1 MIEIKN
7 LNKRYGEKIVL
18 NDLNLELHKPD
29 IYALVGPNGTGK
41 TTLMDI
47 IANFVKRDS
56 GEIKICNMDP
66 SDFAV
71 FKKLSYAR
79 NLNMLYDNLTGLDH
93 LELAKS
99 LMNVSDSDFKEAIDI
114 FGVSDFMKKKVS
126 TYSLG
131 MRQKMLLTYFFIG
144 DYDLYVMDEPVTG
157 LDPSSI
163 ILLREYLQHLKSRG
177 KMVILSSHTLSEVDK
192 TTDEIL
198 FLVNGKILRE
208 NLNSFAVENY
218 LLKTNVNLDYE
229 KRNDSYFIPSDK
241 LDYALKE
248 IFSKNGNVY
257 SVEKYLRS
265 TEDRYK
271 ELYG

>member
-47 IANFVKRDS
+47 MANFVKRDS

-66 SDFAV
+66 SDFAI

-99 LMNVSDSDFKEAIDI
+99 LMNVSDSNFKEAIDI

-144 DYDLYVMDEPVTG
+144 DYDIYVMDEPVTG

-163 ILLREYLQHLKSRG
+163 ILLREYLQHLKSKG

-229 KRNDSYFIPSDK
+229 KRNDSYFIPHDK
-241 LDYALKE
+241 LDFALKE

>member
-7 LNKRYGEKIVL
+7 LNKSYGEKIVL
-18 NDLNLELHKPD
+18 KDLNLELDKPD

-47 IANFVKRDS
+47 MANFVKRDS
-56 GEIKICNMDP
+56 GMVKICNMDP

-99 LMNVSDSDFKEAIDI
+99 LMNVSDSDFNDAIDI

-144 DYDLYVMDEPVTG
+144 DYDIYVMDEPVTG

-163 ILLREYLQHLKSRG
+163 ILLREYLHYLKSKG

-218 LLKTNVNLDYE
+218 LIKTNVNLDYE
-229 KRNDSYFIPSDK
+229 KRNDSYFIPHDK
-241 LDYALKE
+241 LDFALKE

>member
-47 IANFVKRDS
+47 MANFVKRDS

-66 SDFAV
+66 SDFAI

-99 LMNVSDSDFKEAIDI
+99 LMNVSDSHFKEAIDI

-144 DYDLYVMDEPVTG
+144 DYDIYVMDEPVTG

-229 KRNDSYFIPSDK
+229 KRNNSYFIPHDK
-241 LDYALKE
+241 LDTALKE

>member
-47 IANFVKRDS
+47 MANFVKRDS

-66 SDFAV
+66 SDFAI

-144 DYDLYVMDEPVTG
+144 DYDIYVMDEPVTG

-229 KRNDSYFIPSDK
+229 KRNDSYFIPHDK
-241 LDYALKE
+241 LDFVLKE

>member
-47 IANFVKRDS
+47 MANFVKRDS
-56 GEIKICNMDP
+56 GEVKICNMDP
-66 SDFAV
+66 SDFAI

-144 DYDLYVMDEPVTG
+144 DYDIYVMDEPVTG

-163 ILLREYLQHLKSRG
+163 ILLREYLQHLKSKG

-218 LLKTNVNLDYE
+218 LLKTNVNLDFE
-229 KRNDSYFIPSDK
+229 KRNNSYFIPHDK
-241 LDYALKE
+241 LDFALKE

>member
-47 IANFVKRDS
+47 MANFVKRDS
-56 GEIKICNMDP
+56 GEVKICNMDP
-66 SDFAV
+66 SDFAI

-144 DYDLYVMDEPVTG
+144 DYDIYVMDEPVTG

-229 KRNDSYFIPSDK
+229 KRNDSYFIPHDK
-241 LDYALKE
+241 LDTALKE

>member
-1 MIEIKN
+1 MIEIENLKKN
-7 LNKRYGEKIVL
+7 YGQKVVLDQLCLNIER
-18 NDLNLELHKPD
+18 PD

-47 IANFVKRDS
+47 IANFVKKDS
-56 GEIKICNMDP
+56 GNVRICDMDH
-66 SDFAV
+66 SDFKI
-71 FKKLSYAR
+71 FEKLSYAR

-99 LMNVSDSDFKEAIDI
+99 LKKVSDKDFKETLEI

-144 DYDLYVMDEPVTG
+144 DYKIYMMDEPLTG

-163 ILLREYLQHLKSRG
+163 ITLREYLHYLKSKG

-192 TTDEIL
+192 TTDKIL
-198 FLVNGKILRE
+198 FLSKGKILKE
-208 NLNSFAVENY
+208 NLHSFAVEKY
-218 LLKTNVNLDYE
+218 LLKTDVSLNYE
-229 KRNDSYFIPSDK
+229 KINDEYIIPSEE
-241 LDYALKE
+241 LDTA
-248 IFSKNGNVY
+248 IRNVHTNKGKIL
-257 SVEKYLRS
+257 SIEKYLKS
-265 TEDRYK
+265 TEERYK

>member
-47 IANFVKRDS
+47 MANFVKRDS
-56 GEIKICNMDP
+56 GEVKICNMDP
-66 SDFAV
+66 SDFNI

-99 LMNVSDSDFKEAIDI
+99 LMNVSDSDFKEAIEI

-144 DYDLYVMDEPVTG
+144 DYDIYVMDEPVTG

-163 ILLREYLQHLKSRG
+163 ILLREYLHYLKSRG

-229 KRNDSYFIPSDK
+229 KRNDSYFIPHDK
-241 LDYALKE
+241 LDTALKE

>member
-1 MIEIKN
+1 MIEIKD

-18 NDLNLELHKPD
+18 NNLNLELDKPD

-47 IANFVKRDS
+47 MANFVKRDS
-56 GEIKICNMDP
+56 GMVKICNMDS
-66 SDFAV
+66 SDFNV

-93 LELAKS
+93 LKLAKS
-99 LMNVSDSDFKEAIDI
+99 LMNVSESEFKDAVDI
-114 FGVSDFMKKKVS
+114 FEVSDFMKKKVS

-144 DYDLYVMDEPVTG
+144 DYDIYIMDEPVTG

-163 ILLREYLQHLKSRG
+163 ILLREYLKYLKSKG

-229 KRNDSYFIPSDK
+229 KHNDSYFIPHNE
-241 LDYALKE
+241 LDFALKE